1 MSEHVYKHIELT
13 GSSKASME
21 DAIKN
26 AITKASK
33 SLRGM
38 HWFEVI
44 DTRGFL
50 EDGKIAYWQVTVKV
64 GFTLEE

>member
-13 GSSKASME
+13 GSSKTSVQ
-21 DAIKN
+21 DAIEN
-26 AITKASK
+26 AIQRAAK

-38 HWFEVI
+38 QWFEVT
-44 DTRGFL
+44 DTRGHI
-50 EDGKIAYWQVTVKV
+50 EDGNVAWWQVTIKV